1 MSRLFIPPFSNKMS
15 RCPDMNNLCG
25 PSRHIYICCTFLW
38 FLVMF
43 GDFWWDL
50 LLVAIMCW
58 LIGVHFISDH
68 IRVTL
73 DIHTTRH
80 SNEQKVVHLP
90 PQQCSVDNASYLSYW
105 YMLERAFSRR
115 DLSNCTVSGD
125 TNVSH
130 LTSFWTAQIK
140 VVWMLLGPICKSL
153 MILSAEYFVKVLYDI
168 VSWIIFSLTAIKKWP
183 PGRVAA
189 TWNASTKI

>member
-73 DIHTTRH
+73 DIHTTWH
-80 SNEQKVVHLP
+80 SNEQKVVHIP
-90 PQQCSVDNASYLSYW
+90 PHQCSVDNVSLYLKDKTDICW
-105 YMLERAFSRR
+105 AV
-115 DLSNCTVSGD
+115 LSKRHCTYCK
-125 TNVSH
+125 T
-130 LTSFWTAQIK
+130 FKWTKSCSPTTTAMQCGQCIIPK
-140 VVWMLLGPICKSL
+140 LLISVRPCILKKRLVQLYCKWR
-153 MILSAEYFVKVLYDI
+153 Y
-168 VSWIIFSLTAIKKWP
+168 
-183 PGRVAA
+183 
-189 TWNASTKI
+189 

>member
-1 MSRLFIPPFSNKMS
+1 MRLKHEIFWGLLEIWFLGKSEFSLWTKFPWWILQGNCFLFTPFSNKMS
-15 RCPDMNNLCG
+15 RCPDMTNLCG

-50 LLVAIMCW
+50 LFVAIMCW

-73 DIHTTRH
+73 DIHTTWH

-90 PQQCSVDNASYLSYW
+90 HQCSVDKLLNQQCW
-105 YMLERAFSRR
+105 YMLDRAF
-115 DLSNCTVSGD
+115 
-125 TNVSH
+125 
-130 LTSFWTAQIK
+130 K
-140 VVWMLLGPICKSL
+140 
-153 MILSAEYFVKVLYDI
+153 
-168 VSWIIFSLTAIKKWP
+168 
-183 PGRVAA
+183 
-189 TWNASTKI
+189 